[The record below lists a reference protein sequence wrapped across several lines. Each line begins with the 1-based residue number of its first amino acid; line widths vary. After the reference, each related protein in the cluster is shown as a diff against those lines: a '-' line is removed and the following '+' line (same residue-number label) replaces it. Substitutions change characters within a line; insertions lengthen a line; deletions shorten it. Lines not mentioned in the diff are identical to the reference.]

1 LVHKA
6 QNRNVL
12 LLAGKACNK
21 LPAYGR
27 KKACNYA
34 GRLLMLQYF
43 CKAAGARLPGKA
55 AGQGCRAR
63 LPGKAAG
70 QGCRARLPGKAGVQ
84 YTPLSW

>member
-27 KKACNYA
+27 KKPRNPA
-34 GRLLMLQYF
+34 GLRPQESLQSWRPT
-43 CKAAGARLPGKA
+43 AG
-55 AGQGCRAR
+55 
-63 LPGKAAG
+63 
-70 QGCRARLPGKAGVQ
+70 
-84 YTPLSW
+84 Y